1 MKEPDIQIALLLK
14 TENPLRKLE
23 VLIEER
29 SPFYESVCTVV
40 VDGDSKKAADVAA
53 EIVEHLTN
61 KEE

>member
-1 MKEPDIQIALLLK
+1 M
-14 TENPLRKLE
+14 E